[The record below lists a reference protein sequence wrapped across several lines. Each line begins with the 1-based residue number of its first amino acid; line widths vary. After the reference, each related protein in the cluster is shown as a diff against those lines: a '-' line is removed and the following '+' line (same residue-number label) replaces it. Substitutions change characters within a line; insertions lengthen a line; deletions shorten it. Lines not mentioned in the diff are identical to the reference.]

1 MNTQDLFKP
10 LPMASYSP
18 MSKPSVAYNNIQDVS
33 LESMQQRVIPRQV
46 TTGLTRGEQQIRGTI
61 AVVDSTGTKRLLMG
75 YKRGAF

>member
-1 MNTQDLFKP
+1 MNTQDLFKA
-10 LPMASYSP
+10 LPMAAYSSV
-18 MSKPSVAYNNIQDVS
+18 SKPSTGYNNIQNVS